1 MILVTGATGH
11 LGSAT
16 IDFLLETT
24 PSTQIAA
31 LVRDVAKAGNLA
43 EKGVEVRQGDYSDAD
58 SLSKAFEGIDT
69 LLLISSSSMEN
80 RLLQHTNAI
89 EAAKKA
95 GVKYV
100 VYTSVVKPSYETK
113 FLPGL
118 DHIKTEEYLKA
129 SGLNYVVFR
138 NTFYAEVLPMLLG
151 NALETGDWYYPVG
164 DAKINLV
171 ARFDIAEGLAKVL
184 VAPEKHLNQV
194 YEITSSESLSFT
206 QIAALLTEAKGQTI
220 TYTSIP
226 TEAFVG
232 GLQQANLPEPVIAM
246 IVGIAEAIKDGELST
261 TDAALEN
268 ILGRK
273 TTPLKSFIELL

>member
-31 LVRDVAKAGNLA
+31 LVRDVAKAGNLT
-43 EKGVEVRQGDYSDAD
+43 EKGVEVRQGDYSDID

-80 RLLQHTNAI
+80 RFLQHTNAI
-89 EAAKKA
+89 DAAKKA
-95 GVKYV
+95 GVKYI

-129 SGLNYVVFR
+129 SGLNYVIFR

-194 YEITSSESLSFT
+194 YEITSGESLSFT
-206 QIAALLTEAKGQTI
+206 QIAALLTEAKGKTI

-232 GLQQANLPEPVIAM
+232 GLQQAGLPEPVIGM
-246 IVGIAEAIKDGELST
+246 IGGIAEAIKDGELST

-273 TTPLKSFIELL
+273 TTPLKSCIELL